1 MIFKIVALCIVVFL
15 IVVCESLMIT
25 AKRADER
32 AERMYRKWK
41 EQLEYD
47 MHNNGEDLDSDYNI

>member
-1 MIFKIVALCIVVFL
+1 MIFKIIALGIVAFL

-32 AERMYRKWK
+32 AERMYRRWK
-41 EQLEYD
+41 DERGNSTPD
-47 MHNNGEDLDSDYNI
+47 K

>member
-1 MIFKIVALCIVVFL
+1 MIFKIIALCIVVFL

-32 AERMYRKWK
+32 AERMYEEWRRRHD
-41 EQLEYD
+41 E
-47 MHNNGEDLDSDYNI
+47 